1 LSSGL
6 GNLMI
11 KEIKEMLR
19 DPKILVGIV
28 LMPLLMFPIMGSA
41 IGISQTAV
49 EESIKESLKSAS
61 IAVLDLDGGLAA
73 KSLIGFLAE
82 SNITL
87 LEINAS
93 NEEEALKR
101 LQETNATVLLVIPPN
116 FSYNMTNGLKG
127 NLKIYTVFKS
137 MSVTEAGKAS
147 AAGAPVTLY
156 ESAMVFHM
164 VQQAFPGRDPKTV
177 LDPVG
182 LSYYIVFKGKFIKAP
197 PEALLSGIIMSQ
209 SLGFPMVI
217 MLMLITAMQIAAT
230 SIAIEKEEKTLET
243 LLTLPIGRLSVLT
256 GKLAGS
262 IVVAGA
268 GAIAALVGVNYYT
281 SSIFSGVASAGTP
294 PIDLE
299 ALGLVPSPLAYL
311 LLGVTLFVTI
321 VSALALA
328 ICIAVFSEN
337 VRSAQTLVSY
347 LILPI
352 VIPSIFL
359 MLADI
364 NILPIAVQMVLYAIP
379 YTHSIIAA
387 QAAFTGD
394 YLTMLKSIAYISLFT
409 VAVLYVAAKIF
420 TTERVVTARISL
432 KRLKLKKW

>member
-1 LSSGL
+1 
-6 GNLMI
+6 M

-19 DPKILVGIV
+19 DPKILLGMV
-28 LMPLLMFPIMGSA
+28 LVPLLMFPVMGYA

-49 EESIKESLKSAS
+49 EESIRSAS
-61 IAVLDLDGGLAA
+61 IAVLDLDKGPMA
-73 KSLIGFLAE
+73 KSLQTFLGAIP
-82 SNITL
+82 NLTL
-87 LEINAS
+87 VEVKNVAS
-93 NEEEALKR
+93 PEEALEG
-101 LQETNATVLLVIPPN
+101 LQGTNTTLLLTIPQG
-116 FSYNMTNGLKG
+116 FSYNITNNLEG
-127 NLKIYTVFKS
+127 NVQIYAIYERMDAVETGRPKMADFLVNRYKS
-137 MSVTEAGKAS
+137 LLAPINIEHFSV
-147 AAGAPVTLY
+147 
-156 ESAMVFHM
+156 
-164 VQQAFPGRDPKTV
+164 
-177 LDPVG
+177 
-182 LSYYIVFKGKFIKAP
+182 IKGKIVS
-197 PEALLSGIIMSQ
+197 LSPDVLSTITMSQ
-209 SLGFPMVI
+209 TMMFPLAI

-243 LLTLPIGRLSVLT
+243 LLTLPVGRLSILT

-262 IVVAGA
+262 VVVAGA

-281 SSIFSGVASAGTP
+281 GSIFSSVASAGAP
-294 PIDLE
+294 FIDLE

-387 QAAFTGD
+387 KAAFAGD
-394 YLTMLKSIAYISLFT
+394 YLTMLTSIAYISLFT
-409 VAVLYVAAKIF
+409 VAILYIAAKIF

-432 KRLKLKKW
+432 KRLKLRKW

>member
-1 LSSGL
+1 LSNGL
-6 GNLMI
+6 GNLMM

-28 LMPLLMFPIMGSA
+28 LMPLLMFPVMGSA

-61 IAVLDLDGGLAA
+61 IAVLDFDGGLAG
-73 KSLIGFLAE
+73 KSLIGFLVG
-82 SNITL
+82 SNMTL

-93 NEEEALKR
+93 SVEEALER
-101 LQETNATVLLVIPPN
+101 LQKTNATVLLVIPEG
-116 FSYNMTNGLKG
+116 FSNNLTIGLKG
-127 NLKIYTVFKS
+127 NLEIYAILKS
-137 MSVTEAGKAS
+137 VSVTEAGKAS

-156 ESAMVFHM
+156 ESALVLHM
-164 VQQAFPGRDPKTV
+164 IQQAFPGRDPKTV

-182 LSYYIVFKGKFIKAP
+182 LSHFIVFKGKFIKAP

-217 MLMLITAMQIAAT
+217 MLMLIAAMQVAAT
-230 SIAIEKEEKTLET
+230 AIAIEKEEKTLET
-243 LLTLPIGRLSVLT
+243 LLTLPIGRLSILT

-281 SSIFSGVASAGTP
+281 SSLFSGVASVGTP

-352 VIPSIFL
+352 VIPSLFL

-364 NILPIAVQMVLYAIP
+364 NILPRAVQIVLYAIP

-387 QAAFTGD
+387 KAAFTGD
-394 YLTMLKSIAYISLFT
+394 YLTMLTSITYISLFT
-409 VAVLYVAAKIF
+409 VVILYIAAKIF

-432 KRLKLKKW
+432 KRMRLKRE

>member
-1 LSSGL
+1 
-6 GNLMI
+6 M

-19 DPKILVGIV
+19 DPKILIGIV
-28 LMPLLMFPIMGSA
+28 LMPLLMFPIMGVA
-41 IGISQTAV
+41 LGISQTAL

-61 IAVLDLDGGLAA
+61 IAVLDFDGGLAA

-93 NEEEALKR
+93 SPEEALER
-101 LQETNATVLLVIPPN
+101 LQETNATMLLVIPQD

-127 NLKIYTVFKS
+127 NLDIYAIFKS

-147 AAGAPVTLY
+147 AAGVPVTLY
-156 ESAMVFHM
+156 ESALVLDMIR
-164 VQQAFPGRDPKTV
+164 QAFPGRDPRTV

-182 LSYYIVFKGKFIKAP
+182 SSHFIVFKGKFIKAP
-197 PEALLSGIIMSQ
+197 PEDLLRGILMSQ

-217 MLMLITAMQIAAT
+217 MLMLITATQIAAT
-230 SIAIEKEEKTLET
+230 AIAIEKEEKTLET
-243 LLTLPIGRLSVLT
+243 LLTLPVGRLSILA

-262 IVVAGA
+262 TVVAVAGA
-268 GAIAALVGVNYYT
+268 VAAIVGVNYYT
-281 SSIFSGVASAGTP
+281 GSIFSGVASAGTSS
-294 PIDLE
+294 IDLE

-311 LLGVTLFVTI
+311 LLGITLFVTI

-347 LILPI
+347 LIIPI
-352 VIPSIFL
+352 MIPSIFL

-364 NILPIAVQMVLYAIP
+364 NILPMAVQMVLYAIP

-387 QAAFTGD
+387 KAAFTGD
-394 YLTMLKSIAYISLFT
+394 YLTMLTSIAYISLFT
-409 VAVLYVAAKIF
+409 VAILYIAAKIF

-432 KRLKLKKW
+432 KRLKLKR